1 MARLSLKCPICRAI
15 VELSID
21 GEEIQQI
28 EDYIQQHG
36 KSPTYGAQCKNGH
49 ALAALVSVKSENGEK
64 IAYLRDVY
72 PLQMNRSPETVG
84 KTDSMDWVLK
94 HFGGK

>member
-1 MARLSLKCPICRAI
+1 MAKIGFKCPVCKTI

-21 GEEIQQI
+21 SEEIQQI
-28 EDYIQQHG
+28 EEYIQKHG

-49 ALAALVSVKSENGEK
+49 ALAALVSVKRENDENK
-64 IAYLRDVY
+64 VYLRDVY
-72 PLQMNRSPETVG
+72 PLQMNQSTETGG